1 MSIGFKVYEAVN
13 SNLLG
18 LNKNERKS
26 GDYQLH
32 PLIRDDWRSVD
43 KYRDLQG
50 NVPALTTNANGD
62 LIVDERVAVGGPT
75 FFRPFGGTND
85 VYTEIAGS
93 SDSDTI
99 TIELRVENFLN
110 DWNEGN
116 INNIEVLNNL
126 LEQNNPGSD
135 FAGIPYFEK
144 FFHVNNPPSE
154 PYGLLTTDPRM
165 AGATRNIKPIM
176 Q

>member
-1 MSIGFKVYEAVN
+1 MSFKVYEAVN

-18 LNKNERKS
+18 LNKNERKF
-26 GDYQLH
+26 GEYQLH

-62 LIVDERVAVGGPT
+62 LIVDERVAVGGSS
-75 FFRPFGGTND
+75 FFRPFRDRNSD
-85 VYTEIAGS
+85 YTQIDGS
-93 SDSDTI
+93 SPSDTK
-99 TIELRVENFLN
+99 TIELRVENYLT

-116 INNIEVLNNL
+116 INNISDLNNL
-126 LEQNNPGSD
+126 LKQDNPNND

-144 FFHVNNPPSE
+144 FFHVNNPPS
-154 PYGLLTTDPRM
+154 GS
-165 AGATRNIKPIM
+165 
-176 Q
+176 